1 MNIQERKNK
10 DGKIT
15 SYRIRVF
22 DHRDVAGKQVFKT
35 LSVKYD
41 PNKSENW
48 NRKNAEKQGAVFEK
62 GIEEMTATDARVTF
76 DNYAEYV
83 IKIKEQ
89 AGLAQS
95 TAVNYG
101 YHRKRLAPFI
111 GHIQLKNLTPNTL
124 NKAYTEM
131 IEANVS
137 KKYVHELHV
146 FIHMVM
152 GMAFK
157 EGIIP
162 RNYAS
167 AATPPKKERPVV
179 NALSEDDLKAFF
191 GALYSSENNY
201 FYQVFFTLL
210 LATGCRI
217 GELCALKWNHIDFVE
232 NRIHICQHF
241 VLDRNGRHVEDGCKT
256 VAGERWLYM
265 DDSIMKMLNEYRT
278 YYTKR
283 VFEYGSKWDMEK
295 MAVFYSPT
303 KLGDYLDPNTVRMW
317 LTSFAKKHGL
327 PKIHP
332 HQFRHTSIS
341 LQLQAGISVP
351 DAAKRAGHARPDVT
365 LQIYAHTLKNND
377 KHCCEAVT
385 KAIPILPKATASQA
399 IK

>member
-1 MNIQERKNK
+1 MNIQERRNK
-10 DGKIT
+10 EGKIT

-22 DHRDVAGKQVFKT
+22 DHRDVNGKQVFKT

-41 PNKSENW
+41 PDKSEAW
-48 NRKNAEKQGAVFEK
+48 NRKNAEKQGVIFEK
-62 GIEEMTATDARVTF
+62 GIEEMTLTDSRITF

-89 AGLAQS
+89 AGLAPS
-95 TAVNYG
+95 TALNYS
-101 YHRKRLAPFI
+101 YHRKRLSPFI
-111 GHIQLKNLTPNTL
+111 GHIQLKQLTPIAL
-124 NKAYTEM
+124 NKAYFEM
-131 IEANVS
+131 IADGLS
-137 KKYVHELHV
+137 KKYVHELHG
-146 FIHMVM
+146 FIHTIM

-167 AATPPKKERPVV
+167 AATPPKKERSEV

-191 GALYSSENNY
+191 VALYSDDDNY
-201 FYQVFFTLL
+201 FYQVLFSLL

-217 GELCALKWNHIDFVE
+217 GELCALNWNHIDFKE
-232 NRIHICQHF
+232 KRIHICQHF
-241 VLDRNGRHVEDGCKT
+241 VLDRQGRHVEDGCKT

-265 DDSIMKMLNEYRT
+265 DDSIMKMLNDYRT
-278 YYTKR
+278 YYTKK
-283 VFEYGSKWDMEK
+283 VFEYGDKWNMETK
-295 MAVFYSPT
+295 AVFFAPQ
-303 KLGDYLDPNTVRMW
+303 KPGDYLSPNTVRSW
-317 LTSFAKKHGL
+317 LTTFTKKHNL

-351 DAAKRAGHARPDVT
+351 DAAKRAGHSRPDVT
-365 LQIYAHTLKNND
+365 LSIYAHTLKNND

-385 KAIPILPKATASQA
+385 RAIPTLPQVTANQET
-399 IK
+399 K